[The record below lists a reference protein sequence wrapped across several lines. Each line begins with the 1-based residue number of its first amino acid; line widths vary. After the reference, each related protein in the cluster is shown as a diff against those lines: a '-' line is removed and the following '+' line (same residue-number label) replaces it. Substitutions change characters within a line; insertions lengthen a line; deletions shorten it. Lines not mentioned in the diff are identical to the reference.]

1 MAGKPTTS
9 KKTDSKATGSGGAK
23 VEWKGYVNYD
33 MTKEQGKA
41 AKDFLFENPSFWFEA
56 MQEVVENGYAIKIH
70 WSEHVKG
77 VSAGLYCQNAELGNA
92 GYCLTQHSANATLA
106 LEKVLYVHFRLL
118 GGSWDANGTPRDL
131 DAGW

>member
-1 MAGKPTTS
+1 MSGKSTTS
-9 KKTDSKATGSGGAK
+9 KKTDSSSTGSGEPK
-23 VEWKGYVNYD
+23 VKWQGYVNYE

-41 AKDFLFENPSFWFEA
+41 CKDFLLKNPDFFFQA
-56 MQEVVENGYAIKIH
+56 MQEIVENGYAIKIH
-70 WSEHVKG
+70 WSEYVKG

-92 GYCLTQHSANATLA
+92 GYCLTQHSANAPLA

-118 GGSWDANGTPRDL
+118 GGSWDANGNSRDL